1 MTYNILKA
9 NAIRPKDFRA
19 KRDYM
24 FIAQLCEDRNNTAG
38 LVYRLQDVL
47 DFYREHEALPGTV
60 EHSTPSS
67 FADAVDRIY
76 THYKDVL
83 CIVEAKFPSETP
95 GTIRHNYL
103 LYELWA
109 IRAHA
114 DVIASDISQEEQLCC
129 SK

>member
-9 NAIRPKDFRA
+9 NAIPRRNFRT
-19 KRDYM
+19 KKDYM
-24 FIAQLCEDRNNTAG
+24 LIAQLCEDRNNTAG

-47 DFYREHEALPGTV
+47 GFYEEYDALPGAV
-60 EHSTPSS
+60 EQATPSS
-67 FADAVDRIY
+67 LADAVDRIY

-95 GTIRHNYL
+95 ETIRHNYL

-114 DVIASDISQEEQLCC
+114 NVIASDLSHEEQLCC